1 MCVKSSWVTHIV
13 FVRKGVGMLKIQ
25 AEMARCWQRLVARLL
40 LLCVCAAGLKTA
52 RPTGG
57 IGFTYHPAACI
68 PAITFCST
76 YTRRNNCVVRN
87 CSNRV
92 SGGSD
97 HSDTNVPGRGRFVPK
112 YTGRFSGWRGLRYG
126 KCREVHSSHFHNIS
140 KDLYLIT
147 HVKFQG
153 LLIN

>member
-1 MCVKSSWVTHIV
+1 
-13 FVRKGVGMLKIQ
+13 
-25 AEMARCWQRLVARLL
+25 MARCWERRVASLVV
-40 LLCVCAAGLKTA
+40 LCVCAAALKTS

-57 IGFTYHPAACI
+57 IGFTYHPATCI

-92 SGGSD
+92 SGSASGGSD

-126 KCREVHSSHFHNIS
+126 ECHELQSFHFQNI
-140 KDLYLIT
+140 
-147 HVKFQG
+147 
-153 LLIN
+153 